1 MWIFREIK
9 MNFVF
14 KMMNFVLNTYELWC
28 VEQPTRMGAPLV
40 ALPSS
45 LKHIPGN
52 HVVVGI
58 A

>member
-1 MWIFREIK
+1 